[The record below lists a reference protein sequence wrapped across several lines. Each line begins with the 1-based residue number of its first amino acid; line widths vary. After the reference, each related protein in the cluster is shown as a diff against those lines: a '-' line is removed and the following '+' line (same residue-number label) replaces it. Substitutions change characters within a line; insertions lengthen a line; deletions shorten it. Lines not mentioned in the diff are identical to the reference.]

1 MKYYFAPLEGITGY
15 IFRNAYETYFSGNMD
30 AYFTPFIAP
39 SMNRCINPKEK
50 RDILP
55 EHNQN
60 LTIIPQIL
68 TNQAGIFTKTVKE
81 LQEFGY
87 EEVNLNLGCPSG
99 TVVSKHRGAGFL
111 EDPEALDRFFE
122 EVFENCNSRISI
134 KTRIGMDEPEE
145 FYDLLKVYNR
155 YPFSEIIIH
164 PRVREDY
171 YKNQP
176 NVEMFAEAVKNC
188 PHCLCYNGDIFTV
201 SDYQRITKQFPSVEK
216 IMLGRGLLRNP
227 ALVRQIKGGASL
239 QKEECRA
246 FHDRL
251 VDDYKVVM
259 SGDKNVMFKMK
270 ELWTYLSC
278 SFTNPEKY
286 VKKIRKADRMCE
298 YLAAVDAIFAEQKL
312 VGEE

>member
-15 IFRNAYETYFSGNMD
+15 IFRNAYETYFSGEID
-30 AYFTPFIAP
+30 TYFTPFLAP
-39 SMNRCINPKEK
+39 SINRCINPKEK

-60 LTIIPQIL
+60 ITIIPQIL
-68 TNQAGIFTKTVKE
+68 TNQAEVFVKTAKE

-99 TVVSKHRGAGFL
+99 TVVSKRRGAGFL

-155 YPFSEIIIH
+155 YPFSEVIIH

-176 NVEMFAEAVKNC
+176 NVEMFGEAVKNC
-188 PHCLCYNGDIFTV
+188 SHSLCYNGDIFTV
-201 SDYQRITKQFPSVEK
+201 SDYRRMTEQFPSVEK

-227 ALVRQIKGGASL
+227 ALIRQIKGGASL

-251 VDDYKVVM
+251 VEDYKVVM
-259 SGDKNVMFKMK
+259 SGDKNVLFKMK

-286 VKKIRKADRMCE
+286 VKKIRKADKMCD
-298 YLAAVDAIFAEQKL
+298 YLAAVDALFAEQKL
-312 VGEE
+312 VDEE

>member
-15 IFRNAYETYFSGNMD
+15 IFRNAYETYFNRQVD

-39 SMNRCINPKEK
+39 SINRCINPKEK

-60 LTIIPQIL
+60 IKTIPQIL
-68 TNQAGIFTKTVKE
+68 TNQAEVFIKTARE

-122 EVFENCNSRISI
+122 VVFEGCNSKISI
-134 KTRIGMDEPEE
+134 KTRIGMDDPEE
-145 FYDLLKVYNR
+145 FYDLLTVYNR
-155 YPFSEIIIH
+155 YPFSEVIIH

-171 YKNQP
+171 YKNKP
-176 NVEMFAEAVKNC
+176 NVEMFGEAIKNS
-188 PHCLCYNGDIFTV
+188 PHSLCYNGDIFTV
-201 SDYQRITKQFPSVEK
+201 SDYKNITELFPTLDKV
-216 IMLGRGLLRNP
+216 MLGRGLLRNP
-227 ALVRQIKGGASL
+227 ALVRQIKGGAPL

-251 VDDYKVVM
+251 VADYKEVM
-259 SGDKNVMFKMK
+259 SGDKNVLFKMK
-270 ELWTYLSC
+270 ELWSYLAY
-278 SFTNPEKY
+278 SFSNPEKY
-286 VKKIRKADRMCE
+286 IKKIRKADRMCD
-298 YLAAVDAIFAEQKL
+298 YLAVVDGLFAEQEL
-312 VGEE
+312 VRE

>member
-1 MKYYFAPLEGITGY
+1 
-15 IFRNAYETYFSGNMD
+15 
-30 AYFTPFIAP
+30 
-39 SMNRCINPKEK
+39 
-50 RDILP
+50 
-55 EHNQN
+55 
-60 LTIIPQIL
+60 
-68 TNQAGIFTKTVKE
+68 
-81 LQEFGY
+81 
-87 EEVNLNLGCPSG
+87 
-99 TVVSKHRGAGFL
+99 
-111 EDPEALDRFFE
+111 
-122 EVFENCNSRISI
+122 
-134 KTRIGMDEPEE
+134 MDEPEE

-259 SGDKNVMFKMK
+259 SGDKNVLFKMK